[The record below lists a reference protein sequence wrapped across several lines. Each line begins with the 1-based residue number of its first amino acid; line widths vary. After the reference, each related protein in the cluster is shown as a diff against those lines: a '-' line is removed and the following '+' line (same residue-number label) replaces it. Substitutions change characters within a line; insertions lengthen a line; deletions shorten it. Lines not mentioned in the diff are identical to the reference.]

1 MHNFIIFAQHT
12 CRTDDKRY
20 AVRRYAVRFG
30 GIKSAGD
37 GLEEVKEKALLN
49 VNIFNTYI

>member
-1 MHNFIIFAQHT
+1 MCPSLSSSVPQ
-12 CRTDDKRY
+12 KRY

-30 GIKSAGD
+30 GFKSAGD